1 MSYAASGGGSRK
13 REKPVQRSD
22 TPTLIAETLEV
33 YLSDVQAAIAGLP
46 LEALSR
52 TAQELLEARRREAT
66 VYIVGN
72 GGGAATASHM
82 ASDLAKTA
90 SVDGM
95 PGVRTLALADN
106 TPLLTAWAND
116 ACYEEAFAAPLRHLV
131 RPGDVLIALSAS
143 GNSVNV
149 LRAVE
154 AAGGAGA
161 TTIGLLGFG
170 GGRLRERV
178 DICVLVPA
186 DAYGPT
192 EDAQL
197 VINHALTAALRR
209 AIEAELA
216 DTNRTSSQ
224 EPIRRPLS
232 PRAA

>member
-1 MSYAASGGGSRK
+1 M
-13 REKPVQRSD
+13 QWSD
-22 TPTLIAETLEV
+22 TPMLIAETLET
-33 YLSDVQAAIAGLP
+33 YLDEVQAAIAGLP
-46 LEALSR
+46 REALSR
-52 TAQELLEARRREAT
+52 AAQELVEARRRGAT

-72 GGGAATASHM
+72 GGNASTASHM

-116 ACYEEAFAAPLRHLV
+116 ACYEETFAAPLRHLV

-154 AAGGAGA
+154 AAREGGA

-170 GGRLRERV
+170 GGRLREQM

-186 DAYGPT
+186 DAYGPA

-197 VINHALTAALRR
+197 VINHALTTALRQT
-209 AIEAELA
+209 IEAELA

-224 EPIRRPLS
+224 EPVRHPLP